1 MRLQGLSSGTVQV
14 EGPQELRPG
23 YCGGL
28 VLSPTGVVGL
38 GTANSTGQGAPL
50 LPLAGHLPPRRVPLA
65 TGTRGRYEELTPSEG
80 LAALASGLSP
90 SFHGELGNKVLSGPN
105 GLAPAGPGKARAD
118 GCPLGT
124 PGPGTP
130 RRHRLTRPDGTPQA
144 T

>member
-65 TGTRGRYEELTPSEG
+65 TGTRGPLRGADPERGARRLG
-80 LAALASGLSP
+80 LRAKPLLSRGAWQQGLKRP
-90 SFHGELGNKVLSGPN
+90 QR
-105 GLAPAGPGKARAD
+105 AGPCGTGKSA
-118 GCPLGT
+118 G
-124 PGPGTP
+124 
-130 RRHRLTRPDGTPQA
+130 
-144 T
+144 